1 MDTRPSSPPPPP
13 VLIIPDSLG
22 TRLEIYVQVKVKSGL
37 LVDNGSALSEDD
49 LQLPTSCSSCA
60 GAGDMTTV
68 FLRSN
73 SFSDSLLIHPNPLLS
88 CSKIEL
94 ELSDG
99 ELGD

>member
-1 MDTRPSSPPPPP
+1 MDTRPSSPP

-37 LVDNGSALSEDD
+37 LVDNGLALSEDD
-49 LQLPTSCSSCA
+49 LQLPTSCSSCV

-68 FLRSN
+68 LLRSN

-88 CSKIEL
+88 CSKTEL